1 MSHKMECSAAWRFL
15 ATVALASFASSAFAD
30 TSSTSWP
37 QTQSDIKADTDVHF
51 GTLANGMRF
60 AIMRNVTPPGQAA
73 IRFRIGS
80 GSLDENDNQQGLAH
94 FLEHMAFKGSTHVAE
109 GDIIRILQRKGLAFG
124 PDINASTSYDETVY
138 TLDLPEVDADT
149 ISTGLMLMRET
160 ASELTLDASA
170 FDRERGVILSEERL
184 RDTPQD
190 RASLEIMNSLLA
202 GQRATMRAPIGKADI
217 ISNAPV
223 DLVRDYYR
231 ANYRPDRA
239 TLIVVGDI
247 DPAAMEIEIRQRF
260 GDWKA
265 VGPAPTKADLGAPVT
280 KGESAEVIVVPG
292 GMTSIQ
298 IAWTRPYDAAPDT
311 FAKRRA
317 ELIENLGLRV
327 LNRRV
332 STIAS
337 KADAPFISAYVDSQ
351 DLLDSA
357 HVVLVAANSEP
368 DKWQAAL
375 TAIDQE
381 QRRIQEFGV
390 GQAELDRE
398 ILGYRS
404 DLQDAA
410 AGAAT
415 RTTTDIASM
424 LARSVDDDQVF
435 TSPAEDLSMF
445 ETMMNGVTA
454 AEVNQALLHAFSGNG
469 PQIVL
474 QTARSPQGGADT
486 VRQVYDASKAI
497 AVSAPSG
504 AADVAWP
511 YTQFGEPGAVVERRT
526 VEDLGLTMVRF
537 SNGVR
542 LTVKPT
548 KLRANEVLVREDIG
562 RGRLGLPKDRSAP
575 IWASRAVVL
584 SGVKA
589 MDYQDIQNA
598 LTGNIVGVD
607 FSIGDSS
614 FKFDGRTRTEDLAT
628 QLQLMA
634 AYTSD
639 PAYRPEAFKR
649 EQQAYLS
656 GLDQDDASPGGVVS
670 RDFAGLVHSGD
681 PRWTFP
687 DRAQLSAAKP
697 DEFEALFR
705 PMVSNGPIDITIVG
719 DVTVDDAIRL
729 TAETFGAL
737 PPRPETASSND
748 RDDVHFP
755 ATTEKP
761 VLQTHSGRADNAAAA
776 VGASIGDLLSD
787 LPRSF
792 TADIAV
798 QIFQNRLIDQFR
810 IAEGASYA
818 LRVDLDLSDE
828 VPGYGYAYFSVET
841 EPEKVPR
848 FYALVDEIA
857 NDLRSHEVSP
867 DELARAREPIVETL
881 KHRQQGNEYWI
892 EYLHHAQTDSRRLD
906 RIRDNLSG
914 YGKVTAGDIRV
925 FAATYFSPEK
935 FWKFEVLPATVR

>member
-1 MSHKMECSAAWRFL
+1 
-15 ATVALASFASSAFAD
+15 
-30 TSSTSWP
+30 
-37 QTQSDIKADTDVHF
+37 
-51 GTLANGMRF
+51 
-60 AIMRNVTPPGQAA
+60 
-73 IRFRIGS
+73 
-80 GSLDENDNQQGLAH
+80 
-94 FLEHMAFKGSTHVAE
+94 
-109 GDIIRILQRKGLAFG
+109 
-124 PDINASTSYDETVY
+124 
-138 TLDLPEVDADT
+138 
-149 ISTGLMLMRET
+149 
-160 ASELTLDASA
+160 
-170 FDRERGVILSEERL
+170 
-184 RDTPQD
+184 
-190 RASLEIMNSLLA
+190 
-202 GQRATMRAPIGKADI
+202 
-217 ISNAPV
+217 
-223 DLVRDYYR
+223 
-231 ANYRPDRA
+231 
-239 TLIVVGDI
+239 
-247 DPAAMEIEIRQRF
+247 
-260 GDWKA
+260 
-265 VGPAPTKADLGAPVT
+265 
-280 KGESAEVIVVPG
+280 
-292 GMTSIQ
+292 
-298 IAWTRPYDAAPDT
+298 
-311 FAKRRA
+311 
-317 ELIENLGLRV
+317 
-327 LNRRV
+327 
-332 STIAS
+332 
-337 KADAPFISAYVDSQ
+337 
-351 DLLDSA
+351 
-357 HVVLVAANSEP
+357 
-368 DKWQAAL
+368 
-375 TAIDQE
+375 IDQE

-404 DLQDAA
+404 FLQAAA

-415 RTTTDIASM
+415 RTTTDIASA
-424 LARSVDDDQVF
+424 LAGSVDDNQVF
-435 TSPAEDLSMF
+435 TSPAEDLSLF
-445 ETMMNGVTA
+445 ETMTNGVRA
-454 AEVNQALLHAFSGNG
+454 VEVNQALQRAFSGNG
-469 PQIVL
+469 PQVVL
-474 QTARSPQGGADT
+474 QTAQSPEGGADA
-486 VRQVYDASKAI
+486 VRQVYDASNAV

-511 YTQFGEPGAVVERRT
+511 YTHFGEPGAVVEGRT

-575 IWASRAVVL
+575 IWASRAVAW

-589 MDYQDIQNA
+589 MDYQDIQKA
-598 LTGNIVGVD
+598 LTATIVSID
-607 FSIGDSS
+607 FSVGDSS
-614 FKFDGRTRTEDLAT
+614 FRFNGRTRTEYLAT

-649 EQQAYLS
+649 VQQVYLS
-656 GLDQDDASPGGVVS
+656 GLGQDQATPDGVVS
-670 RDFAGLVHSGD
+670 RNFAGLVHSGD

-761 VLQTHSGRADNAAAA
+761 VLQTHSGGADIAAAA
-776 VGASIGDLLSD
+776 FAVPIGDLLSD

-792 TADIAV
+792 TANIAT

-818 LRVDLDLSDE
+818 LQGDADLSSE
-828 VPGYGYAYFSVET
+828 VPGYGYAYFYVET
-841 EPEKVPR
+841 DPAKVAR

-857 NDLRSHEVSP
+857 NDLWSHDVSP

-881 KHRQQGNEYWI
+881 KHRQQSNEYWI
-892 EYLHHAQTDSRRLD
+892 AYLHHAQTDSRRLD
-906 RIRDNLSG
+906 RIRDSLSG
-914 YGKVTAGDIRV
+914 YGKVTAGDIRA
-925 FAATYFSPEK
+925 FAATYLSPEK

>member
-1 MSHKMECSAAWRFL
+1 
-15 ATVALASFASSAFAD
+15 
-30 TSSTSWP
+30 
-37 QTQSDIKADTDVHF
+37 
-51 GTLANGMRF
+51 
-60 AIMRNVTPPGQAA
+60 
-73 IRFRIGS
+73 
-80 GSLDENDNQQGLAH
+80 
-94 FLEHMAFKGSTHVAE
+94 
-109 GDIIRILQRKGLAFG
+109 
-124 PDINASTSYDETVY
+124 
-138 TLDLPEVDADT
+138 
-149 ISTGLMLMRET
+149 
-160 ASELTLDASA
+160 
-170 FDRERGVILSEERL
+170 RGVILSEERL
-184 RDTPQD
+184 RDTPQY
-190 RASLEIMNSLLA
+190 RAALEIMNSLLA
-202 GQRATMRAPIGKADI
+202 GKRATMRAPIGKADI

-223 DLVRDYYR
+223 ALVRDYYR

-247 DPAAMEIEIRQRF
+247 DPAGMEREIRQRF

-265 VGPAPTKADLGAPVT
+265 VDPAPAKPDLGTLVT
-280 KGESAEVIVVPG
+280 KGESADLIVVPG
-292 GMTSIQ
+292 GMTSVQ
-298 IAWTRPYDAAPDT
+298 VAWTRLFDAAPDT

-317 ELIENLGLRV
+317 ELIESLGLMV

-332 STIAS
+332 STIAG
-337 KADAPFISAYVDSQ
+337 KADAPFISADVRAQ
-351 DLLDSA
+351 DLVDSA
-357 HVVLVAANSEP
+357 HVVVIAANSEP

-398 ILGYRS
+398 ILAYRS
-404 DLQDAA
+404 DLQAAA

-415 RTTTDIASM
+415 RTTTEIASA
-424 LARSVDDDQVF
+424 LAGSVADNQVF
-435 TSPAEDLSMF
+435 TSPAEELSLF
-445 ETMMNGVTA
+445 ETMTNGVTA
-454 AEVNQALLHAFSGNG
+454 AEVNQALQRAFSGNG
-469 PQIVL
+469 PQVVL
-474 QTARSPQGGADT
+474 QTAQPPEGGVDA
-486 VRQVYDASKAI
+486 VRQVYDASNAV
-497 AVSAPSG
+497 AVSPPSG

-511 YTQFGEPGAVVERRT
+511 YTQFGEAGAVVERRA
-526 VEDLGLTMVRF
+526 VDDLGLTMVRF

-575 IWASRAVVL
+575 IWASPAVER
-584 SGVKA
+584 SGLKA
-589 MDYQDIQNA
+589 MDCQDIQNA

-607 FSIGDSS
+607 FSVGDSS
-614 FKFDGRTRTEDLAT
+614 FKFDGRTRTEDLAP

-634 AYTSD
+634 AYISD
-639 PAYRPEAFKR
+639 PAYRPEAFKWV
-649 EQQAYLS
+649 QQDHLS
-656 GLDQDDASPGGVVS
+656 RLDQYEASPGGVVS
-670 RDFAGLVHSGD
+670 RDFPGLVHSGD
-681 PRWTFP
+681 PRWTSP
-687 DRAQLSAAKP
+687 DRAELSAAKP
-697 DEFEALFR
+697 DDFEALFR
-705 PMVSNGPIDITIVG
+705 PVVSNGPIDITIVG

-737 PPRPETASSND
+737 PPRPEAAPSND
-748 RDDVHFP
+748 CGDVRFP
-755 ATTEKP
+755 AANKTP
-761 VLQTHSGRADNAAAA
+761 VLQTHSGRADIAAAA
-776 VGASIGDLLSD
+776 LGVPVGDFSD

-792 TADIAV
+792 TAKIAT

-818 LRVDLDLSDE
+818 LRGVVDLSRE
-828 VPGYGYAYFSVET
+828 VAGYGYAYFFVET

-848 FYALVDEIA
+848 FYAVVEEIA
-857 NDLRSHEVSP
+857 TDLRSHDVSP

-881 KHRQQGNEYWI
+881 KHRQQSNEYWI

>member
-1 MSHKMECSAAWRFL
+1 MFHKSDL
-15 ATVALASFASSAFAD
+15 QAD
-30 TSSTSWP
+30 P
-37 QTQSDIKADTDVHF
+37 DVHF

-60 AIMRNVTPPGQAA
+60 AIMPNVTPAGQAA
-73 IRFRIGS
+73 IRFHIAS
-80 GSLDENDNQQGLAH
+80 GSLQENDNQQGLAH
-94 FLEHMAFKGSTHVAE
+94 FLEHMAFKGSTNVPQGE
-109 GDIIRILQRKGLAFG
+109 IIRILQRKGLAFG
-124 PDINASTSYDETVY
+124 PDINAHTSCDETVY
-138 TLDLPEVDADT
+138 KFDLPEVDADT
-149 ISTGLMLMRET
+149 VSTGLMLMRET

-184 RDTPQD
+184 RDTPQY
-190 RASLEIMNSLLA
+190 RAEVEIMNSLLA
-202 GQRATMRAPIGKADI
+202 GKPATMRAPIGKTDI

-223 DLVRDYYR
+223 ELVREYYR
-231 ANYRPDRA
+231 ANYRPERA

-265 VGPAPTKADLGAPVT
+265 VGPPPAEPDPGTLET
-280 KGESAEVIVVPG
+280 KGESADVFVVPG
-292 GMTSIQ
+292 GMTSVR
-298 IAWTRPYDAAPDT
+298 IAWTRPYDAAPET
-311 FAKRRA
+311 FAKRRTK
-317 ELIENLGLRV
+317 LIEDLGLRV
-327 LNRRV
+327 LQRRL
-332 STIAS
+332 STIAG
-337 KADAPFISAYVDSQ
+337 KADAPFISAGAGAQ
-351 DLLDSA
+351 DLLHSA
-357 HVVLVAANSEP
+357 HVVQIAADSEP

-404 DLQDAA
+404 ILQAAA

-415 RTTTDIASM
+415 RTTTDIASA
-424 LARSVDDDQVF
+424 LAGSVDDNQVF
-435 TSPAEDLSMF
+435 TSPAKDLSLF
-445 ETMMNGVTA
+445 ETMTNGVTA

-469 PQIVL
+469 PQVVL

-511 YTQFGEPGAVVERRT
+511 YTHFGGPGAVVERRT

-562 RGRLGLPKDRSAP
+562 RGRLGLPNDHSAP
-575 IWASRAVVL
+575 IWASRAVER
-584 SGVKA
+584 SGLKA
-589 MDYQDIQNA
+589 MDCQDIQNA

-607 FSIGDSS
+607 FSVGDSS
-614 FKFDGRTRTEDLAT
+614 FKFHGRTRTEDLAT

-634 AYTSD
+634 AYISD
-639 PAYRPEAFKR
+639 PAYRPEAFKQV
-649 EQQAYLS
+649 QQAYLS
-656 GLDQDDASPGGVVS
+656 RLDRYDASPGGVVS

-705 PMVSNGPIDITIVG
+705 PMVSNGPIDIAIVG

-748 RDDVHFP
+748 RDDVRFP

-776 VGASIGDLLSD
+776 VGTSIGDLLSD

-792 TADIAV
+792 TAKIAI

-818 LRVDLDLSDE
+818 VQGVVDLSRE

-848 FYALVDEIA
+848 FYAVVEEIA
-857 NDLRSHEVSP
+857 TDLRSHDVSP

-881 KHRQQGNEYWI
+881 KHQQQSNEYWI

-906 RIRDNLSG
+906 RIRNSLTG

>member
-1 MSHKMECSAAWRFL
+1 MFYKSDL
-15 ATVALASFASSAFAD
+15 QAD
-30 TSSTSWP
+30 P
-37 QTQSDIKADTDVHF
+37 DVHF

-60 AIMRNVTPPGQAA
+60 AIMRNVTPPGQVSVH
-73 IRFRIGS
+73 FRIGS

-94 FLEHMAFKGSTHVAE
+94 VLEHMAFKGSTHVAE
-109 GDIIRILQRKGLAFG
+109 GEMVPILQRKGLAFG
-124 PDINASTSYDETVY
+124 PDINAYTSYDETVY
-138 TLDLPEVDADT
+138 FLNLPEADADT
-149 ISTGLMLMRET
+149 VSTGLMLMRET
-160 ASELTLDASA
+160 ASELTLDAGA

-184 RDTPQD
+184 RDTPQY
-190 RASLEIMNSLLA
+190 RAEVEIMNSLLA
-202 GQRATMRAPIGKADI
+202 GQRATMRAPIGKTDI

-239 TLIVVGDI
+239 TLMVVGDI
-247 DPAAMEIEIRQRF
+247 DPAAMEMEIRQRF

-265 VGPAPTKADLGAPVT
+265 VDPAPTKPDLGTLVT
-280 KGESAEVIVVPG
+280 KGESADLIVVPG
-292 GMTSIQ
+292 GMTSVQ
-298 IAWTRPYDAAPDT
+298 IAWTRLFDAAPDT

-317 ELIENLGLRV
+317 ELIEDLGLMV
-327 LNRRV
+327 LDRRV
-332 STIAS
+332 STIAG
-337 KADAPFISAYVDSQ
+337 KADAPFISAGTGSQ
-351 DLLDSA
+351 DLLNAA
-357 HVVLVAANSEP
+357 HVVLIAAKSEL

-398 ILGYRS
+398 ILAYRS
-404 DLQDAA
+404 DLQAAA

-415 RTTTDIASM
+415 RTTTDIASA
-424 LARSVDDDQVF
+424 LARSVNDNQVF
-435 TSPAEDLSMF
+435 TSPVEELSLF
-445 ETMMNGVTA
+445 ETMTNGVTA
-454 AEVNQALLHAFSGNG
+454 AEVNQALQRAFSGNG
-469 PQIVL
+469 PQVVL
-474 QTARSPQGGADT
+474 QTAQSPEGGADA
-486 VRQVYDASKAI
+486 VRQVYDASNAV
-497 AVSAPSG
+497 AVSALSN

-511 YTQFGEPGAVVERRT
+511 YAHFGAPGAVVERRA
-526 VEDLGLTMVRF
+526 VDDLGLAMVRF

-575 IWASRAVVL
+575 IWASQAVAR
-584 SGVKA
+584 SGLMA
-589 MDYQDIQNA
+589 MDYQDIQKA
-598 LTGNIVGVD
+598 LTGHIVGVD
-607 FSIGDSS
+607 FSVGDSS
-614 FKFDGRTRTEDLAT
+614 FRFDGRTRTEDLAP

-634 AYTSD
+634 AYISD
-639 PAYRPEAFKR
+639 PAYRPEAFKWV
-649 EQQAYLS
+649 QQDHLS
-656 GLDQDDASPGGVVS
+656 RLDQYEASPGGIVR
-670 RDFAGLVHSGD
+670 RDFPGLVHSGD

-687 DRAQLSAAKP
+687 DRAQLSAAHP
-697 DEFEALFR
+697 DDFEALFR
-705 PMVSNGPIDITIVG
+705 PVVSNGPIDITIVG

-737 PPRPETASSND
+737 PPRPEAAPSND
-748 RDDVHFP
+748 CGDVRFP
-755 ATTEKP
+755 AANKTP
-761 VLQTHSGRADNAAAA
+761 VLQTHSGRADIAAAA
-776 VGASIGDLLSD
+776 LGVPVGDFSD

-792 TADIAV
+792 TAKIAT
-798 QIFQNRLIDQFR
+798 QIFENRLIAQFR

-818 LRVDLDLSDE
+818 LQGGVNLSRE

-841 EPEKVPR
+841 DPEKVPR

-857 NDLRSHEVSP
+857 NDLRSHDVSP

-881 KHRQQGNEYWI
+881 KHQQQGNEYWI

>member
-1 MSHKMECSAAWRFL
+1 MFHKSDL
-15 ATVALASFASSAFAD
+15 QAD
-30 TSSTSWP
+30 P
-37 QTQSDIKADTDVHF
+37 DVHF

-60 AIMRNVTPPGQAA
+60 AIMPNVTPAGQAA
-73 IRFRIGS
+73 IRFHIAS
-80 GSLDENDNQQGLAH
+80 GSLQENDNQQGLAH
-94 FLEHMAFKGSTHVAE
+94 FLEHMAFKGSTHVADGE
-109 GDIIRILQRKGLAFG
+109 MIPILQRKGLAFG
-124 PDINASTSYDETVY
+124 PDINAHTSYDETVY
-138 TLDLPEVDADT
+138 ELNLPKVDADT
-149 ISTGLMLMRET
+149 VSTGLMLMRET

-170 FDRERGVILSEERL
+170 FDRERGVILSEEGS
-184 RDTPQD
+184 RDTPQY
-190 RASLEIMNSLLA
+190 RAALEIRNSLLA
-202 GQRATMRAPIGKADI
+202 GKRATMRAPIGKTDI

-223 DLVRDYYR
+223 ELLREYYW
-231 ANYRPDRA
+231 ANYRPERA

-265 VGPAPTKADLGAPVT
+265 VGPPPAEPDPGTLET
-280 KGESAEVIVVPG
+280 KGESADVFVVPG
-292 GMTSIQ
+292 GMTSVR

-311 FAKRRA
+311 FAKRRTK
-317 ELIENLGLRV
+317 LIEDLGLRV
-327 LNRRV
+327 LQRRL
-332 STIAS
+332 STIAG
-337 KADAPFISAYVDSQ
+337 KADAPFISAGAGAQ
-351 DLLDSA
+351 DLLHSA
-357 HVVLVAANSEP
+357 HVVQIAADSEP

-404 DLQDAA
+404 IRQAAA

-415 RTTTDIASM
+415 RTTTAIASA
-424 LARSVDDDQVF
+424 LAGSVDDNQVF
-435 TSPAEDLSMF
+435 TSPAKDLSLF
-445 ETMMNGVTA
+445 ETMTNGVTA

-469 PQIVL
+469 PQVVL

-511 YTQFGEPGAVVERRT
+511 YTQFGGPGAVVERRT

-562 RGRLGLPKDRSAP
+562 RGRLGLPNDHSAP
-575 IWASRAVVL
+575 IWASRAVER
-584 SGVKA
+584 SGLKA
-589 MDYQDIQNA
+589 MDCQDIQNA

-607 FSIGDSS
+607 FSVGDSS
-614 FKFDGRTRTEDLAT
+614 FKFHGRTRTEDLAT

-634 AYTSD
+634 AYISD
-639 PAYRPEAFKR
+639 PAYRPEAFKQV
-649 EQQAYLS
+649 QQAYLS
-656 GLDQDDASPGGVVS
+656 RLDRYDASPGGVVS

-687 DRAQLSAAKP
+687 DRAELSAAKP
-697 DEFEALFR
+697 EDFETLFR
-705 PMVSNGPIDITIVG
+705 PMVSNGPIDIAIVG
-719 DVTVDDAIRL
+719 DVTVDDAIRM

-737 PPRPETASSND
+737 PPRPETAPSND
-748 RDDVHFP
+748 WGDVRFP
-755 ATTEKP
+755 AANKTP
-761 VLQTHSGRADNAAAA
+761 VLRTHSGRADIAAAA
-776 VGASIGDLLSD
+776 LGVPVGDLLSD

-792 TADIAV
+792 TAKIAI

-810 IAEGASYA
+810 IAEGASYV
-818 LRVDLDLSDE
+818 LEGYVDLSRE
-828 VPGYGYAYFSVET
+828 VPGYGYAHFSVET
-841 EPEKVPR
+841 EPEKIPR
-848 FYALVDEIA
+848 FYAVVEEIA
-857 NDLRSHEVSP
+857 TDLRSHDVSP

-881 KHRQQGNEYWI
+881 KHQQQSNEYWI
-892 EYLHHAQTDSRRLD
+892 ECLHHAQTDSRRLD
-906 RIRDNLSG
+906 RIRNSLTG

-935 FWKFEVLPATVR
+935 FWKFEVLPAT